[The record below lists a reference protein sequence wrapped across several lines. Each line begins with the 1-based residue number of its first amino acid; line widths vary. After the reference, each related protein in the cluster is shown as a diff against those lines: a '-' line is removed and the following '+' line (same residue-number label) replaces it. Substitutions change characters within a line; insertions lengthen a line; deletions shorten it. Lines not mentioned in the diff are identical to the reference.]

1 MLYRILFFLIF
12 SQSFSQLKIDS
23 IYNYKLIELNN
34 IGSTFNSHFPNFDFD
49 IIDVDYNIIGS
60 RLVDNYHDNL
70 LYNNLNIIPTSK
82 IISNLSYISSYN
94 EGGLIICNLHRPI
107 SKKSFIKFYYNNL
120 SSKGFFQYQENKFSN
135 LGLEFFSFNQDT
147 TYRFQF
153 AFNSINGF
161 YTENGGIQSYDSNL
175 SNDLLST
182 YLNSA
187 TIENQIRNF
196 LFSHIFEI
204 NSKNNI
210 RHTFKYNRYNRLYND
225 PNPVSFH
232 YSLTPL
238 DFQILNY
245 ERYNYFYD
253 IENVINFNSDFFFKK
268 KIDYSLIHRLYYH
281 DLISNTKHGDF
292 VFSISNLNNNLSK
305 YNFSVSFCPI
315 GYNKNNYDFRFY
327 YKFDY
332 NEKIKSKFSIVLN
345 RQKPNLFSE
354 NYDTGLSTDWENDF
368 NSTNIFSINFE
379 NYLSRYDFDVKL
391 NYKKIS
397 NVLYFNNIA
406 SPAQFIDPIT
416 YLHAHL
422 KKDWEINR
430 LKINHNIHFQK
441 VKKPNDSNFDII
453 PVPFFL
459 LNQKVTYDF
468 SLFKKI
474 DFSSSF
480 DLTLFSKYYANSY
493 MPINGVFYNQ
503 NELKVGGKPL
513 LQASLFMKKENFNIG
528 VLVEN
533 IHSLFFDELYII
545 PDYIYNDLVF
555 RLSLDWKFLD

>member
-1 MLYRILFFLIF
+1 VLYRILFFLIF

-23 IYNYKLIELNN
+23 IYDYKLIELNN
-34 IGSTFNSHFPNFDFD
+34 IGTVFNSHFPNFDFD
-49 IIDVDYNIIGS
+49 IIDVNYNIIGS
-60 RLVDNYHDNL
+60 RLVENYDYNL
-70 LYNNLNIIPTSK
+70 LYNNINIIPISNIT
-82 IISNLSYISSYN
+82 SNLSYISSYN
-94 EGGLIICNLHRPI
+94 EGGLIMCNLQRPM
-107 SKKSFIKFYYNNL
+107 SKKSFINFYYNNL

-135 LGLEFFSFNQDT
+135 LGLEFYSFNQDT

-153 AFNSINGF
+153 GFNSINGF
-161 YTENGGIQSYDSNL
+161 YKENGGIQSYNSNL

-196 LFSHIFEI
+196 LFSHIFKI
-204 NSKNNI
+204 NSKNSI

-225 PNPVSFH
+225 PNPTSFH
-232 YSLTPL
+232 YSMTPL
-238 DFQILNY
+238 SFEILSYN
-245 ERYNYFYD
+245 RSNYFHD
-253 IENVINFNSDFFFKK
+253 IENSLHFNSEFFFKK
-268 KIDYSLIHRLYYH
+268 KIDYSLIHRLYYN
-281 DLISNTKHGDF
+281 DLIVNKKYGDF
-292 VFSISNLNNNLSK
+292 IFSVSNLNNKLSK

-332 NEKIKSKFSIVLN
+332 NERIKNKFSISLN
-345 RQKPNLFSE
+345 KQKPNLFLE
-354 NYDTGLSTDWENDF
+354 NYDTGLSIDWENDF
-368 NSTNIFSINFE
+368 APTNVFSINLE
-379 NYLSRYDFDVKL
+379 TYLSKYNFDIKL

-397 NVLYFNNIA
+397 DLLYYNNIA
-406 SPAQFIDPIT
+406 APVQFNESIR
-416 YLHAHL
+416 YLHFHL
-422 KKDWEINR
+422 KKDWFLNR
-430 LKINHNIHFQK
+430 LRINHNIHFQK
-441 VKKPNDSNFDII
+441 VKHNDSNFDII
-453 PVPFFL
+453 PIPVFL

-503 NELKVGGKPL
+503 NELKIGGRPL
-513 LQASLFMKKENFNIG
+513 LQASLFMKKKNFNIG

-545 PDYIYNDLVF
+545 PDYIYNNLVF
-555 RLSLDWKFLD
+555 RLSLDWRFLD